1 MEDYEKEKFISTSP
15 GPLSIEGVK
24 KILGQMDNST
34 CKIYNNC
41 EGTGFFTKIPYNLK
55 LLPVLITNNHII
67 SKDDINNNKNITL
80 LLNNAKKIKTIK
92 LDNNRLRYTNEKLDI
107 TIIEIKENEDNLNNK
122 YLELDDEIINY
133 FNDNKNESPTYMNNI
148 YSNKSIYLINYPD
161 DKDVFVSFGQP
172 PKLNDTEEI
181 MHKCVTKEGSSGSPI
196 LLMNNQKLIGIHYGT
211 YKKYEDNKG
220 ILIIYSIIELNKIKG
235 KKLIINK
242 EGTLNNNG
250 IDEEIFFNCNNKK
263 DEKNIRKINSYK
275 PISLLNRQN
284 CFFNHINNYEYKFG
298 VDEHF
303 GTIIKNNLNKHSYF
317 YKNNRRKYQNK
328 SNLTISTR
336 YFNQNSSSKN
346 MNISN
351 SSSIEKIKF
360 VERTEINRNKS
371 DSHLKNY
378 KKILFKDK
386 KEYYGI
392 QKVATAKNNEK
403 RQKLYLNLQNNPEF
417 LTDKLKKNNDYNNK
431 KFNITEKKKEKN
443 KSNDEIEIESTKKC
457 LFQIK
462 EEKEK
467 KEDKLKKCKTKIK
480 QNKNI
485 YLRLKEENNKNQVSY
500 LSNDKDNIYSL
511 SNIGSKKLQK
521 STDYTKEDKVLET
534 NQSVQ
539 KSKIPKKKIK
549 NSKHKSSC
557 NIEYGNYNNLT
568 SFEEG
573 KIKNGRKL
581 LIAVGVTIRKGLEKK
596 KIKIDIYEGDTPDL
610 VVEKFAKKY
619 NLEKE
624 VENILQKNIRQY
636 MLEFKNEI
644 IYKNLQ
650 IISKNN
656 NI

>member
-1 MEDYEKEKFISTSP
+1 MEDSTKEKEIVTSP
-15 GPLSIEGVK
+15 EAVSFEGTEN
-24 KILGQMDNST
+24 ILNQMNN
-34 CKIYNNC
+34 CVCRIYNNGK
-41 EGTGFFTKIPYNLK
+41 GTGFFTKIPYKNKELS
-55 LLPVLITNNHII
+55 VLITNNHVIGI
-67 SKDDINNNKNITL
+67 NDILNNKNITL
-80 LLNNAKKIKTIK
+80 YLNNDKIVKSIK

-107 TIIEIKENEDNLNNK
+107 AIIEIKENEDNLNNK

-275 PISLLNRQN
+275 PLSLLNRQN

-303 GTIIKNNLNKHSYF
+303 GTRIKNILNKHSYF

-328 SNLTISTR
+328 SNLNISTR

-403 RQKLYLNLQNNPEF
+403 RQKLYLNPQNNPKF
-417 LTDKLKKNNDYNNK
+417 LADKLKKNNDYNNK

-462 EEKEK
+462 DAKEK
-467 KEDKLKKCKTKIK
+467 KEDKLKKCKTKLK

-485 YLRLKEENNKNQVSY
+485 YLRLKEKNNKNQVSY
-500 LSNDKDNIYSL
+500 LSNVKDNIYSL

-521 STDYTKEDKVLET
+521 NTDYTKEDKALET

-581 LIAVGVTIRKGLEKK
+581 LIAVGV
-596 KIKIDIYEGDTPDL
+596 
-610 VVEKFAKKY
+610 
-619 NLEKE
+619 
-624 VENILQKNIRQY
+624 
-636 MLEFKNEI
+636 
-644 IYKNLQ
+644 
-650 IISKNN
+650 SNN
-656 NI
+656 

>member
-242 EGTLNNNG
+242 DGTLNNNNG

-303 GTIIKNNLNKHSYF
+303 GTRIKNNLNKHSYF

-360 VERTEINRNKS
+360 VERTEINSNKS

-431 KFNITEKKKEKN
+431 KFNITEKKR
-443 KSNDEIEIESTKKC
+443 KKIN
-457 LFQIK
+457 QMM
-462 EEKEK
+462 
-467 KEDKLKKCKTKIK
+467 KLKK
-480 QNKNI
+480 N
-485 YLRLKEENNKNQVSY
+485 
-500 LSNDKDNIYSL
+500 
-511 SNIGSKKLQK
+511 LQK
-521 STDYTKEDKVLET
+521 SVY
-534 NQSVQ
+534 
-539 KSKIPKKKIK
+539 SK
-549 NSKHKSSC
+549 
-557 NIEYGNYNNLT
+557 
-568 SFEEG
+568 
-573 KIKNGRKL
+573 
-581 LIAVGVTIRKGLEKK
+581 
-596 KIKIDIYEGDTPDL
+596 
-610 VVEKFAKKY
+610 
-619 NLEKE
+619 
-624 VENILQKNIRQY
+624 
-636 MLEFKNEI
+636 
-644 IYKNLQ
+644 
-650 IISKNN
+650 
-656 NI
+656 